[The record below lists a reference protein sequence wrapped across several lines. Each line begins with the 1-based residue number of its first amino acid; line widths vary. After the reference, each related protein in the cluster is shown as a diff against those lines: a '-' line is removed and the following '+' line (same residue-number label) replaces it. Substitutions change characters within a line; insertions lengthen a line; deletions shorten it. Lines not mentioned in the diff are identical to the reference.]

1 MQIQGKIKL
10 INPEQVVSDKFKKRE
25 IVVETS
31 DQYPQAILIQFT
43 QDKCSILDK
52 YAVGQEVTVH
62 INLRGREWTA
72 PDGVVKYFNTIEGW
86 RIESGA
92 AQHTPEPSAATD
104 KLKVNEDGLPF

>member
-25 IVVETS
+25 IVVETA
-31 DQYPQAILIQFT
+31 DQYPQSILIQFT

-62 INLRGREWTA
+62 IILRGLEWTA
-72 PDGVVKYFNTIEGW
+72 PDGVDKYFNTIEGW

-92 AQHTPEPSAATD
+92 GQHTPEPSAATEE
-104 KLKVNEDGLPF
+104 LKVNEDGLPF

>member
-25 IVVETS
+25 IVVETA

-104 KLKVNEDGLPF
+104 ELKVNDQGLPF